1 MNEGSLPSLIIITI
15 TITILLLME
24 NENLFISLLKNLVN
38 GVLKDELMIITV

>member
-38 GVLKDELMIITV
+38 GAER